1 MNATRPIPAGSGDP
15 GPEPQSPA
23 AVDESGYGTAGYGD
37 VMGAEAVGETG
48 TDVREHGAPPV
59 TEDAADADT
68 DTADEGRPR
77 AEPMRQIRRLRL
89 VGTAGVVARSRE
101 FLREALHD
109 WGWLPSETEE
119 QRATAEDALLVVS
132 ELVTNACLHAGGPD
146 ELRVGHA
153 AKVLR
158 IEVVDGGEGDP
169 ALRTTRRA
177 GQPGGHGMFIVERLC
192 LDWGV
197 AHDTASG
204 GKTVWAEV
212 AAPPGLA

>member
-1 MNATRPIPAGSGDP
+1 MNATRPFPAGSGDP

-23 AVDESGYGTAGYGD
+23 TVGENGYGAAGYGD
-37 VMGAEAVGETG
+37 VAGAEAVGETG
-48 TDVREHGAPPV
+48 TDVREHDAPPV
-59 TEDAADADT
+59 TADT
-68 DTADEGRPR
+68 AEGGSPR

-101 FLREALHD
+101 FLRGALHD

-132 ELVTNACLHAGGPD
+132 ELVTNACLHAGGPE

-177 GQPGGHGMFIVERLC
+177 GRPGGHGMFIVERLC

>member
-1 MNATRPIPAGSGDP
+1 MNATRPFPAGGGDP
-15 GPEPQSPA
+15 GPEPQGQA
-23 AVDESGYGTAGYGD
+23 AVEASGY
-37 VMGAEAVGETG
+37 VEAVRDAIPHGDP
-48 TDVREHGAPPV
+48 DVLGDHGGDHGVPPDGAPS
-59 TEDAADADT
+59 AAV
-68 DTADEGRPR
+68 EERPA
-77 AEPMRQIRRLRL
+77 AEPMRQLRRLRL

-132 ELVTNACLHAGGPD
+132 ELVTNACLHAGGPE
-146 ELRVGHA
+146 ELRVGYGT
-153 AKVLR
+153 KTLR
-158 IEVVDGGEGDP
+158 VEVVDGGDGDP

-177 GQPGGHGMFIVERLC
+177 GRPGGHGMFIVERLC

-197 AHDTASG
+197 THDAASG